1 MRKKLTVA
9 IATLT
14 AAIFAAFTSTFS
26 WFAAKNTVTFP
37 SSFGS
42 AQAAY
47 FAGGDGSKE
56 NPYLISSPVH
66 LYNLAW
72 LQYLGYFN
80 LNADFNNGRA
90 QNFFALAR
98 SIDCNL
104 SIPPIGTE
112 QYPFIG
118 NFDGN
123 GYVISNV
130 TVSNY
135 SADLTRRPA
144 NAQFTADVLSMP
156 LNGGY
161 VSDVSIVGLFGVT
174 GDYDKFVENHY
185 KKTDVGVTTYGEL
198 TAPGDLPSTVDV
210 NEFYYSAMTVKN
222 FYINALHVK
231 SHSKETLAGLV
242 AGYVCS
248 NVQNTGTYACD
259 VSLSGTKSGK
269 SDAKNAS
276 GEAHNYEKT
285 VSKYSIVGDYDE
297 TIVGWVEKPTET
309 TGGGEQGDG
318 AAWGGS
324 IDMRTLNRRLTYMIT
339 TSELTK
345 TNQGTTAYSS
355 TFNLNVTFNGD
366 EFYWDKKDGKTYL
379 LYLNEGTML
388 PINVNVKEMGLDKS
402 DETNKIINNKTWKY
416 NDYYAEHDMEVVAN
430 NNTGYIVGNGNQ
442 ATSYIRSRIQP
453 VGGSSSTYPGIYKS
467 LALKSTNATTTYNAS
482 NFEMLTIDIK
492 GNTWRIKDDAN
503 KNIKE
508 SALNYD
514 PKFYTELGFSNGG
527 KNYAT
532 VRTNF
537 DDTMSMSNMVHGFH
551 FQNKFDTQSYERE
564 KLNNREFI
572 RGGLNFTV
580 QSDGVIKTLL
590 GAFFNQSNK
599 QTLFDLYKVN
609 RNDDGTIASVT
620 RIKNIYKDAA
630 GKIVYDPETTEGY
643 TQIFSFENLTKTDE
657 QNTEGKDI
665 LISGAA
671 YYFEIPVT
679 KGDYF
684 ISSDTTSSSRN
695 AYLMYLDIGANG
707 DGDDTTETP
716 GTEKMPY
723 DITRVDFVS
732 QYTGSSDFS
741 VPRTSEGAAYFPNY
755 KDVTFLLALL
765 GTDGSKATVAYK
777 RDDYDTDPL
786 TADELNQIAT
796 LVKYYAANVTLTATP
811 SANLSAP
818 DESLKEE

>member
-222 FYINALHVK
+222 FYINSLHVK

-324 IDMRTLNRRLTYMIT
+324 IDMRTLNRRLSNMIAKIGPGNNT
-339 TSELTK
+339 VNDTGFHLNVTHNK
-345 TNQGTTAYSS
+345 NFFWNGQGTTAAIA
-355 TFNLNVTFNGD
+355 
-366 EFYWDKKDGKTYL
+366 
-379 LYLNEGTML
+379 YLNDGTVL
-388 PINVNVKEMGLDKS
+388 PISVDLETMGLKELTGD
-402 DETNKIINNKTWKY
+402 DTAGNKYSY
-416 NDYYAEHDMEVVAN
+416 NSYYKDNTAESVAK
-430 NNTGYIVGNGNQ
+430 NNTGYIVSAGEGNNSQQGG
-442 ATSYIRSRIQP
+442 SYIRSRIQP
-453 VGGSSSTYPGIYKS
+453 LASGSYKGIYKS
-467 LALKSTNATTTYNAS
+467 LGYSTTQTGGVEYNAS
-482 NFEMLTIDIK
+482 NFEMLTIDIE
-492 GNTWRIKDDAN
+492 GDTYRIKDKINEDTTIN
-503 KNIKE
+503 DR
-508 SALNYD
+508 ALKYTQ
-514 PKFYTELGFSNGG
+514 KSYTELGFSNSG
-527 KNYAT
+527 KNYDA

-537 DDTMSMSNMVHGFH
+537 DNTMKGSKMVHGFH
-551 FQNKFDTQSYERE
+551 FMNFFSVDDYEVDSTTI
-564 KLNNREFI
+564 KNISLI
-572 RGGLNFTV
+572 KGGLNFTV
-580 QSDGVIKTLL
+580 QSDGVIKTIL
-590 GAFFNQSNK
+590 GAFYSTSNK

-620 RIKNIYKDAA
+620 RIKDIYKDAA

-643 TQIFSFENLTKTDE
+643 TKIFSFENLTKTDA
-657 QNTEGKDI
+657 QNTDGKI
-665 LISGAA
+665 LINGAA

-684 ISSDTTSSSRN
+684 ISSDKTSSSNN

-707 DGDDTTETP
+707 DGDDSTETP

-741 VPRTSEGAAYFPNY
+741 VPRTSEGATYFPNY